1 MNAPTVVLASSDD
14 RTRQVLEE
22 AGYALLFAPTAD
34 ALIDVLGSGYGD
46 IAVVDAGML
55 SAAARRIADAVKRKR
70 PGIPIVVL
78 GGEGPVRFPMP
89 TRHAPLPGDGDGLM
103 DAIEHAFDG
112 VEAGSKSRQD
122 SLSRAVGAHLA
133 RYFEAHA
140 PGLPGPGLHGRVL
153 REVERSLI
161 THALDATRGN
171 QLKAATLL
179 GLNRNTLR
187 KKIRDLD
194 IDIVRGIR

>member
-1 MNAPTVVLASSDD
+1 MNAPSVVLASADD
-14 RTRQVLEE
+14 RTRRVLEE

-34 ALIDVLGSGYGD
+34 ALLHVLGSGYGD
-46 IAVVDAGML
+46 IAVVDADML
-55 SAAARRIADAVKRKR
+55 SAERRRIADAVRQNR

-78 GGEGPVRFPMP
+78 GGEEPVRFPIP
-89 TRHAPLPGDGDGLM
+89 TRYAPLPDDGDGLL
-103 DAIEHAFDG
+103 DAIGHALDG
-112 VEAGSKSRQD
+112 VEAGSRDDRD

-140 PGLPGPGLHGRVL
+140 PGLHGRVL

-161 THALDATRGN
+161 AHALGATRGN

>member
-1 MNAPTVVLASSDD
+1 MNAPAVVLASSDD
-14 RTRQVLEE
+14 RTRRVLEE

-34 ALIDVLGSGYGD
+34 ALLHVLGSGYGD
-46 IAVVDAGML
+46 IAVVDADML
-55 SAAARRIADAVKRKR
+55 STSGRRIADAVQQNR

-78 GGEGPVRFPMP
+78 GGEEPVRFPIP
-89 TRHAPLPGDGDGLM
+89 TRYAPLPDDGDGLL
-103 DAIEHAFDG
+103 DTIGHALDG
-112 VEAGSKSRQD
+112 VEAGSRGD
-122 SLSRAVGAHLA
+122 RDNLSRAVGAHLA

-161 THALDATRGN
+161 THALGATRGN
-171 QLKAATLL
+171 QVKAATLL

>member
-1 MNAPTVVLASSDD
+1 MNPPSVVLASADD
-14 RTRQVLEE
+14 RTRRVLEE

-34 ALIDVLGSGYGD
+34 ALLHVLASGYGD
-46 IAVVDAGML
+46 IAVVDADML
-55 SAAARRIADAVKRKR
+55 SAEGRRIADAVRQNR

-78 GGEGPVRFPMP
+78 GGQEPARFPIP
-89 TRHAPLPGDGDGLM
+89 TRYAPLPDDGDGLL
-103 DAIEHAFDG
+103 DIIERAFDG
-112 VEAGSKSRQD
+112 VEAGSSVDRD

-133 RYFEAHA
+133 RYFQAHA

-161 THALDATRGN
+161 THALGATRGN

-187 KKIRDLD
+187 KKIRELD

>member
-1 MNAPTVVLASSDD
+1 MNAPAIVLASSD
-14 RTRQVLEE
+14 RETRRILEE
-22 AGYALLFAPTAD
+22 AGYALLLARTGE
-34 ALIDVLGSGYGD
+34 ALVHALDSGSGD
-46 IAVVDAGML
+46 VAVVDAEML
-55 SAAARRIADAVKRKR
+55 STAGSPLVEAVRRRR

-78 GGEGPVRFPMP
+78 GGDAPAQFPIP
-89 TRHAPLPGDGDGLM
+89 TRHAPLPSDGDGLL
-103 DAIEHAFDG
+103 DAIERALERSG
-112 VEAGSKSRQD
+112 AGSTGGPD

-140 PGLPGPGLHGRVL
+140 PELPGPGLHGRVL

-161 THALDATRGN
+161 THALRATRGN

-194 IDIVRGIR
+194 IDVVRGIR

>member
-1 MNAPTVVLASSDD
+1 MSVPAIVMASSDGEA
-14 RTRQVLEE
+14 RRVLEE
-22 AGYALLFAPTAD
+22 AGYALLFAPTGD
-34 ALIDVLGSGYGD
+34 ALVRALESGSGD
-46 IAVVDAGML
+46 IAVVDAEML
-55 SAAARRIADAVKRKR
+55 STAGGRIVDSVGRRR
-70 PGIPIVVL
+70 PEIPIVVL
-78 GGEGPVRFPMP
+78 GGDAPAQMPIP
-89 TRHAPLPGDGDGLM
+89 TRHAPLPSEGDGLLV
-103 DAIEHAFDG
+103 AIERTLEDFG
-112 VEAGSKSRQD
+112 AGSADGPD

-161 THALDATRGN
+161 THALRATRGN
-171 QLKAATLL
+171 QLKAAALL

-194 IDIVRGIR
+194 IDVVRGIR